1 MTTHHTLGWCLQ
13 VLHREMGEGEVMV
26 VMVVMTTQV
35 LIGVTLG
42 DTILRVIGPISFCP
56 KQTSCQSLPCDVQ
69 SGARDL
75 ARSGR
80 DLGCW
85 R

>member
-1 MTTHHTLGWCLQ
+1 MLRLH
-13 VLHREMGEGEVMV
+13 VLHIEKGEKVVEV
-26 VMVVMTTQV
+26 VVMTTQV
-35 LIGVTLG
+35 LIGVPLG

-56 KQTSCQSLPCDVQ
+56 KQTSCQSLPCAVQ
-69 SGARDL
+69 SGAGDLARSGRDL

>member
-1 MTTHHTLGWCLQ
+1 MTTHHTLGWC
-13 VLHREMGEGEVMV
+13 LHREMGEGEVMV

-35 LIGVTLG
+35 LIGVPLG

-56 KQTSCQSLPCDVQ
+56 KQTSCQSLPCAVQ